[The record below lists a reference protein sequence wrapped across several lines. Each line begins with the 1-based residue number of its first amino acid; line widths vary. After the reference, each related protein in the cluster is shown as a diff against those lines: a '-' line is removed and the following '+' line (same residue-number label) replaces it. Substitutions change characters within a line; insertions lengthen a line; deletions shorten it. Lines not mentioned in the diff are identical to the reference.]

1 MMEEKRFTG
10 LTGEMYLTHYKN
22 GEKTVVARLNGT
34 ENMYLIDHHEDA
46 ELYYDSNTRAIL
58 CPDDHYL
65 VGPIVETLHAYE
77 NLGYSPEE
85 LRKMIAENKR
95 LNEVMAKVDVE
106 KVTAHFDT
114 NTIAQSITCAH
125 LPDPKPNP
133 ITEVHNM
140 GQMEQ
145 YFTDRNIKV
154 NRKWGGKEGTSTR
167 YTFTLA
173 YAGVT
178 QDYYFTYPDA
188 VNYEERIKK
197 MTKFCEGA
205 YSCFNNYVRDN
216 VRVTYMPARQNG
228 KSLLEKAKAFNYI
241 DTDISIQKRLY
252 DMVLKGEAWF
262 EDLYPSS
269 MIAFQWAELN
279 SRWPKKNPN
288 INSSTPVVKDVIF
301 NDPATIVFWNDGSKT
316 VVRAQ
321 GEDKFDPEK
330 GLAMA
335 FAKKMFGNSHDYYIQ
350 FKRWLKKA
358 KKGPESKK
366 LEAK

>member
-1 MMEEKRFTG
+1 MMEKRN
-10 LTGEMYLTHYKN
+10 ERLTH
-22 GEKTVVARLNGT
+22 TVVRDFRIGPECSILGNGINEMKVT
-34 ENMYLIDHHEDA
+34 GMRDHESYILGPAADK
-46 ELYYDSNTRAIL
+46 LY
-58 CPDDHYL
+58 
-65 VGPIVETLHAYE
+65 AYE

-85 LRKMIAENKR
+85 LKKMIAR
-95 LNEVMAKVDVE
+95 LKQLEEVTKAVSDDARKMFFDVSQ
-106 KVTAHFDT
+106 VTCT
-114 NTIAQSITCAH
+114 N
-125 LPDPKPNP
+125 LPSPKADP
-133 ITEVHNM
+133 ITKVYNM
-140 GQMEQ
+140 AQMEQ

-154 NRKWGGKEGTSTR
+154 IRKWGKCGPNGTNTR
-167 YTFTLA
+167 YTFTLT

-188 VNYEERIKK
+188 VVYAERSKQ

-205 YSCFNNYVRDN
+205 YSCFDKYVRDH
-216 VRVTYMPARQNG
+216 VRVNYMPARQNG
-228 KSLLEKAKAFNYI
+228 KSLIDAAKTLDYI
-241 DTDISIQKRLY
+241 DTDVAITQKIFDMARVNANRTSLKEISRDFDWPSLDIR
-252 DMVLKGEAWF
+252 
-262 EDLYPSS
+262 DLYPRS
-269 MIAFQWAELN
+269 MIAALAPSN
-279 SRWPKKNPN
+279 
-288 INSSTPVVKDVIF
+288 VIF

-335 FAKKMFGNSHDYYIQ
+335 FAKKMFGNNHDYYIQ

>member
-1 MMEEKRFTG
+1 MMEEKRFTR
-10 LTGEMYLTHYKN
+10 LTGEMYLTHYKK

-46 ELYYDSNTRAIL
+46 ELYCDNNTRAIL

-77 NLGYSPEE
+77 ELGYSPEE
-85 LRKMIAENKR
+85 LKKMIARRKD
-95 LNEVMAKVDVE
+95 LE
-106 KVTAHFDT
+106 KTPATQPASRDDFKTTLVGHWITAT
-114 NTIAQSITCAH
+114 N
-125 LPDPKPNP
+125 LPDPKPDP
-133 ITEVHNM
+133 ITKVYNM
-140 GQMEQ
+140 AQMEQ

-154 NRKWGGKEGTSTR
+154 IRKWNKCGTDTR
-167 YTFTLA
+167 YTFTLT

-178 QDYYFTYPDA
+178 QDYHFTYPDA
-188 VNYEERIKK
+188 VVYEERSKQ

-205 YSCFNNYVRDN
+205 YSCFDKYVRDR

-228 KSLLEKAKAFNYI
+228 KSLIEMAKAKMEMFNYV

-252 DMVLKGEAWF
+252 DMVLKGEAGF
-262 EDLYPSS
+262 EDLYPST
-269 MIAFQWAELN
+269 MFAPG
-279 SRWPKKNPN
+279 WPKKNPN
-288 INSSTPVVKDVIF
+288 INSSTPIIKDVIF

-316 VVRAQ
+316 VVRAH
-321 GEDKFDPEK
+321 GGDKFDPEK

-335 FAKKMFGNSHDYYIQ
+335 FAKKMFGNNHDYYLQ

-366 LEAK
+366 LEVE

>member
-1 MMEEKRFTG
+1 MEKEYTCKK
-10 LTGEMYLTHYKN
+10 LVCGEYKSVIRLGYHYPN
-22 GEKTVVARLNGT
+22 HEHFFINDLDGECFIAGPAADK
-34 ENMYLIDHHEDA
+34 
-46 ELYYDSNTRAIL
+46 LY
-58 CPDDHYL
+58 
-65 VGPIVETLHAYE
+65 AYE
-77 NLGYSPEE
+77 ELGYSPEE
-85 LRKMIAENKR
+85 LRKMIEENKR
-95 LNEVMAKVDVE
+95 LNEVMAKVNVE

-114 NTIAQSITCAH
+114 NTIARSITCAH

-133 ITEVHNM
+133 ITKVYNM
-140 GQMEQ
+140 AQMEQ

-154 NRKWGGKEGTSTR
+154 HRKWGKCGTDTR

-188 VNYEERIKK
+188 VVYEERSKQ

-216 VRVTYMPARQNG
+216 VRVAYMLSHVNANRT
-228 KSLLEKAKAFNYI
+228 SLKELSRDFAWPQL
-241 DTDISIQKRLY
+241 DIT
-252 DMVLKGEAWF
+252 
-262 EDLYPSS
+262 DLYPST
-269 MIAFQWAELN
+269 MIASA
-279 SRWPKKNPN
+279 
-288 INSSTPVVKDVIF
+288 PVIKDVIF

-316 VVRAQ
+316 VVRAH
-321 GEDKFDPEK
+321 GGDKFDPEK

-335 FAKKMFGNSHDYYIQ
+335 FAKKMFGNNHDYYIQ
-350 FKRWLKKA
+350 FKKWLKKA